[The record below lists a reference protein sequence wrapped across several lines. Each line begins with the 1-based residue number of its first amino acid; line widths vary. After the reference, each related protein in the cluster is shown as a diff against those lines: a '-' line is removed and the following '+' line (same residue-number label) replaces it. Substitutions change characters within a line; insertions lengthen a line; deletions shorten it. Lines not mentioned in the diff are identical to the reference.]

1 MSGSNDV
8 RTDGQTPAEAGK
20 ELADPETMSDSQ
32 SQQSGAQGGKIGQVV
47 NGFENLY
54 PRMTGHVWATVVS
67 TRGDGNPTAYRVNL
81 QDLTCHGPDGDT
93 CPDMKHNVEG
103 AEVCD
108 HIATAIYQAPRQPQL
123 DALAIDGL
131 VDIMDMAQEA
141 ADAAHNTAK
150 VMERAQATAATQ
162 AAAETD
168 TETDDRPSL
177 EETTPDPDVDPQEA
191 ADELQAAYDDV
202 VDDMQVQAANGL
214 VWVQTGR
221 DTPDTLPGP
230 GNVEVF
236 DAFLSGPDAV
246 EYVHDDHSLVDDKP
260 GEWWKNAI
268 KPSDVSGYIEEVLE

>member
-1 MSGSNDV
+1 MSGADAPESA
-8 RTDGQTPAEAGK
+8 AEAGK

-32 SQQSGAQGGKIGQVV
+32 QQQTAAQGGKIGQVV
-47 NGFENLY
+47 NGFEHLY

-81 QDLTCHGPDGDT
+81 QELTCHGPDGDT

-108 HIATAIYQAPRQPQL
+108 HIATAIYQAPAKPDL
-123 DALAIDGL
+123 GAVAVDGL

-150 VMERAQATAATQ
+150 VMERAQATSATQ
-162 AAAETD
+162 AAAETS
-168 TETDDRPSL
+168 TDGDERPSL
-177 EETTPDPDVDPQEA
+177 EETTPDPEVDPQEA
-191 ADELQAAYDDV
+191 ADDLQAAYDDV
-202 VDDMQVQAANGL
+202 VDDMQVTTANGL

-236 DAFLSGPDAV
+236 DAFLSNPEQV

-260 GEWWKNAI
+260 GEWWKNAL
-268 KPSDVSGYIEEVLE
+268 KPSEVSGYIEEVLE